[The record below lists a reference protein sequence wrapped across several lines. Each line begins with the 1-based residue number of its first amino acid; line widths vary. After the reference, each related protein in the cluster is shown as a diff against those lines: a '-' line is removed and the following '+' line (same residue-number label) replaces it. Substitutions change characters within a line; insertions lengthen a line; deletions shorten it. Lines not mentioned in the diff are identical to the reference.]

1 MASVEHAAI
10 KVMTPNTAAIAR
22 AELALRAKSE
32 TSASGLVRE
41 LFSGSATRGG
51 T

>member
-1 MASVEHAAI
+1 MASVEQAAI

-22 AELALRAKSE
+22 AELARRAKSE

-41 LFSGSATRGG
+41 VFSGSAKK
-51 T
+51 